1 MADVEGGQPTW
12 APGPNVPFSSQHFR
26 THSTTRHHSTRCCER
41 CAVHQHDKRS
51 NHSQRYWQRGRQHHH
66 RNSHRI
72 GVAGRLA

>member
-41 CAVHQHDKRS
+41 CAAPASFSNSTTEGPERS
-51 NHSQRYWQRGRQHHH
+51 PPY
-66 RNSHRI
+66 
-72 GVAGRLA
+72 V